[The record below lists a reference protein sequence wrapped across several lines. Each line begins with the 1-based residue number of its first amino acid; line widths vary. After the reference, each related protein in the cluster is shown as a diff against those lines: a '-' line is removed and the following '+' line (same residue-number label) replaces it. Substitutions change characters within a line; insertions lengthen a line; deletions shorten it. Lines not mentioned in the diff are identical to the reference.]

1 MRYIIFV
8 IASTNTL
15 ADADERAAIDVF
27 NGRLEADGH
36 WITAG
41 GIAGPVAATLIDNRA
56 DAGVVEK
63 RSVFDADDFYNGFWI
78 VEAEDDD
85 KALELAL
92 AGSKACNRRV
102 EVRPFLR

>member
-8 IASTNTL
+8 IDQQTHTAGS
-15 ADADERAAIDVF
+15 DEAAAIDAF
-27 NGRLEADGH
+27 NESLEAGGH

-41 GIAGPVAATLIDNRA
+41 GIAGPTKATLIDNRA
-56 DAGVVEK
+56 DAGAI
-63 RSVFDADDFYNGFWI
+63 SAASLFDAADFYSGFWI